1 MSVTLTFLGAAREVT
16 GSCILV
22 QAGRSRFLVDCGM
35 FQGGGES
42 DRKNARR
49 MPVPPGSIDFVLS
62 THAHIDHSGLLP
74 KLVRDG
80 FRGAIH
86 CTPPT
91 AELLGV
97 MLPDSG
103 HIQEREA
110 EWRSRRRERGGKGEV
125 APLYTEADALAVL
138 PALRPVPY
146 GQAFSP
152 GPAVTARFLDAGH
165 ILGSAIVTV
174 TVRDEGKEKVLVF
187 SGDLGHRG
195 LPIVRDPQPVP
206 RADALVIESTYG
218 NRVHKGM
225 AETVEEFVHAVD
237 DTLHRKRG
245 NVIIPAFAV
254 GRAQD
259 ILYLLT
265 DLTRKGR
272 LSGITLYIDSPL
284 ASEAT
289 RITMRHP
296 EVHDE
301 ETRDVFAW
309 SAAHPGA
316 LKIVPVRSAEESRA
330 LNEIRGGAIL
340 MAGSGMCEAGRIKH
354 HLKHNLWRRECSILI
369 VGFQAQGTL
378 GRKIVDGA
386 KRVRIFGEEIAVA
399 ADVYTI
405 GGLSAH
411 ADRDDLLA
419 WAGRFESPPREVLVA
434 HGEESVSLEFARA
447 LSAKFGWNA
456 WVPFPGKPLAV
467 P

>member
-22 QAGRSRFLVDCGM
+22 QTARSRFLVDCGM

-49 MPVPPGSIDFVLS
+49 MPVPPASIDFVLS

-80 FRGAIH
+80 FRGPIH
-86 CTPPT
+86 CTSAT
-91 AELLGV
+91 ADLLGV
-97 MLPDSG
+97 MLPDAG
-103 HIQEREA
+103 HIQEKEA
-110 EWRSRRRERGGKGEV
+110 EWHTRKRERGGKREV
-125 APLYTEADALAVL
+125 PRSTPRRTRWPSSRRFAPFPTGSRSL
-138 PALRPVPY
+138 PGRGVSA
-146 GQAFSP
+146 A
-152 GPAVTARFLDAGH
+152 FLDAGH

-174 TVRDEGKEKVLVF
+174 AVEDGGKEKKLVF

-195 LPIVRDPQPVP
+195 LPIVRDPAPVS

-225 AETVEEFVHAVD
+225 EETVEEFVHAVN
-237 DTLHRKRG
+237 DTLRRKKG
-245 NVIIPAFAV
+245 NVVIPAFAV

-284 ASEAT
+284 AAEAT

-296 EVHDE
+296 ECYDE
-301 ETRDVFAW
+301 ETRELFAW
-309 SAAHPGA
+309 RDAHPDA
-316 LKIVPVRSAEESRA
+316 LEVILVKNMEESMA
-330 LNEIRGGAIL
+330 LNSLRGGAIL
-340 MAGSGMCEAGRIKH
+340 LAGSGMCDAGRIKH
-354 HLKHNLWRRECSILI
+354 HLKHNLWRKECSVII

-386 KRVRIFGEEIAVA
+386 KRVRVFGEEIAVA

-419 WAGRFESPPREVLVA
+419 WAGRFEAPRGTSSWRTARSRSPSNSPGRSKGSSGRPRRSPRPA
-434 HGEESVSLEFARA
+434 GR
-447 LSAKFGWNA
+447 
-456 WVPFPGKPLAV
+456 
-467 P
+467 

>member
-1 MSVTLTFLGAAREVT
+1 MSVTLTFLGGAREVT

-22 QAGRSRFLVDCGM
+22 QAERSRFLVDCGM
-35 FQGGGES
+35 FQGGEES

-49 MPVPPGSIDFVLS
+49 MPVPPASIDFVLS

-80 FRGAIH
+80 FRGLIH
-86 CTPPT
+86 CTSAT
-91 AELLGV
+91 ADLLGV
-97 MLPDSG
+97 MLPDAG
-103 HIQEREA
+103 HIQERES
-110 EWRSRRRERGGKGEV
+110 EWQTRKRERGGKREV
-125 APLYTEADALAVL
+125 LPLYTEADAMAVL

-146 GQAFSP
+146 GKPIAP
-152 GPAVTARFLDAGH
+152 GPGVSAVFLDAGH
-165 ILGSAIVTV
+165 ILGSAILAVTV
-174 TVRDEGKEKVLVF
+174 LDEGREKKLVF

-195 LPIVRDPQPVP
+195 LPIVRDPSPVS
-206 RADALVIESTYG
+206 RADTLVIESTYG

-225 AETVEEFVHAVD
+225 KDTVEEFVRAVD
-237 DTLHRKRG
+237 DTLNRKKG
-245 NVIIPAFAV
+245 NVVIPSFAV

-284 ASEAT
+284 AMEAT

-296 EVHDE
+296 ECYDD
-301 ETRDVFAW
+301 ETREVFAW
-309 SAAHPGA
+309 RDTHPDA
-316 LKIVPVRSAEESRA
+316 LKVVLVRNMEESRA
-330 LNEIRGGAIL
+330 LNSLRGGAIL
-340 MAGSGMCEAGRIKH
+340 MAGSGMCDAGRIKH
-354 HLKHNLWRRECSILI
+354 HLKHNLWRKECSVII
-369 VGFQAQGTL
+369 VGFQARGTL

-411 ADRDDLLA
+411 ADRDDLLV
-419 WAGRFESPPREVLVA
+419 WAGQFQAPPGNVFVA
-434 HGEESVSLEFARA
+434 HGEESVSLEFAGT
-447 LSAKFGWNA
+447 LKEKLGWLA
-456 WVPFPGKPLAV
+456 QVPSSGQPLV
-467 P
+467 LQ